1 MISRRYPVFGILL
14 IAVLLIS
21 ACTPPATQAPAATQP
36 PAVDTKG
43 LTEAQIKWAQA
54 AEVGPYE
61 KTQDWAAIEAAAK
74 KEGKVVVYSA
84 SSRIKD
90 IAASFEAA
98 YPGIK
103 VEGYDIS
110 TAELLTKVIQE
121 QKAGVYNV
129 DVVFSGDYVT
139 QFNEMIDPPTKY
151 LWKFVP
157 KELEAVLPAEARDK
171 LMVHHYEMSLWIYN
185 SEVYKESPIKN
196 IWDLTK
202 PEWKGKVVLNDPQ
215 KGAGNLNAIASLV
228 QKPEVMAQA
237 YQETF
242 GKPIQLDPGVP
253 DAAYQWIKDL
263 LKNEPVLTSS
273 SGDAATAV
281 GTKGQKNP
289 PVGLA
294 ASGKLRNAA
303 SGDLAFN
310 GMWDLKPFAG
320 VIQPFMVSI
329 ANQAPHPNAAKLMI
343 RWMMGDTKG
352 GQGYKPFYILGD
364 YNPRTDVPPVEGSK
378 PFSEILKNTSMID
391 VKFVYQQG
399 IKVRDFWVANLV
411 KK

>member
-1 MISRRYPVFGILL
+1 MSKRFSALGILL
-14 IAVLLIS
+14 IVVMLMA
-21 ACTPPATQAPAATQP
+21 ACTPPAPQTPAATQP

-54 AEVGPYE
+54 NEIGPFE
-61 KTQDWAAIEAAAK
+61 KTQDWAAIEAAAV

-90 IAASFEAA
+90 IAASFEKQ

-103 VEGYDIS
+103 VEGYDIA
-110 TAELLTKVIQE
+110 TADLLTKVIQE
-121 QKAGVYNV
+121 QKAGVYTA
-129 DVVFSGDYVT
+129 DVIFSGDYVT
-139 QFNEMIDPPTKY
+139 QYNEMIDPPTKM

-185 SEVYKESPIKN
+185 NEVYKESPIKN

-228 QKPEVMAQA
+228 QKPELMAAA
-237 YQETF
+237 YKEAF
-242 GKPIQLDPGVP
+242 GKDIVLEAGVP
-253 DAAYQWIKDL
+253 NAAYQWIKDL
-263 LKNEPVLTSS
+263 LKNDPVLTSS

-281 GTKGQKNP
+281 GTKAQKNP

-303 SGDLAFN
+303 SGDLVFA
-310 GMWDLKPFAG
+310 GAWDLKPFGG

-329 ANQAPHPNAAKLMI
+329 SNQSTHPNAAKLMI
-343 RWMMGDTKG
+343 KWMMGDKAG
-352 GQGYKPFYILGD
+352 GQGYTPFYVPGD
-364 YNPRTDVPPVEGSK
+364 FNPRTDVPPVAGMK
-378 PFSEILKNTSMID
+378 PFSEIQKNTWMVD
-391 VKFVYQQG
+391 VAFVYKNAIQ
-399 IKVRDFWVANLV
+399 VRDFWVANLT